1 MTRNATELAPGP
13 IFKILVP
20 ILITTGIL
28 TTLEN
33 GGLTSLFS
41 VASNDFKAQDSGA
54 YVVPYGKI
62 SKPSAKGLDVKL
74 GEKLW
79 DWTGDELRKKGLIQ
93 EN

>member
-20 ILITTGIL
+20 ILVATGIV

-33 GGLTSLFS
+33 SGMASLF
-41 VASNDFKAQDSGA
+41 AAAAANFEAKDSGG
-54 YVVPYGKI
+54 YVVPYGKM

-79 DWTGDELRKKGLIQ
+79 DWTDDELRKKGLL
-93 EN
+93 

>member
-13 IFKILVP
+13 IFKLLVP
-20 ILITTGIL
+20 ILVTTGIL
-28 TTLEN
+28 TTLN
-33 GGLTSLFS
+33 KGGLTSLFS
-41 VASNDFKAQDSGA
+41 AASPNFTAQDSGG

-74 GEKLW
+74 AEKLW
-79 DWTGDELRKKGLIQ
+79 DWTGDELRKKGLLL